1 MSEDAG
7 NIAAALI
14 GAWQLVACTMTLPD
28 GSTTYPFGREPCGA
42 ILYTPDGWM
51 SAHLMDCGPATDAA
65 PSAPRYSGY
74 FGPFTVSEKDSLVIH
89 HVRGASD
96 ARIVNDQP
104 RTYRIEGDRLVLS
117 AEMNGASIEVVWSRP
132 A

>member
-1 MSEDAG
+1 MSEDTSQ
-7 NIAAALI
+7 AATALL

-28 GSTTYPFGREPCGA
+28 GSTEYPFGHEPRGA

-51 SAHLMDCGPATDAA
+51 SAHLIDRSSATDAS

-74 FGPFTVSEKDSLVIH
+74 YGPFTVSENDNVVIH

-104 RTYRIEGDRLVLS
+104 RTYRIEGDRLVLA
-117 AEMNGASIEVVWSRP
+117 AELNGALIEVVWRRP
-132 A
+132 S